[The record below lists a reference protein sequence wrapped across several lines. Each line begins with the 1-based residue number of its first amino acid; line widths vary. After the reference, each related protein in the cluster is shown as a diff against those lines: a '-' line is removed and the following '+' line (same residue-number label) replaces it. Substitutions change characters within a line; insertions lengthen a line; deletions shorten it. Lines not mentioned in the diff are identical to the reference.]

1 VQKKKKKVIVG
12 TVVTRSPSSNIASIA
27 MKDFKLAVSLF
38 ERTAPHSQRAKIA
51 LVWFLYIYPVR
62 RYLTWVFFRVFLSS
76 YEKRLLGHMS
86 SIPLTSPSLVL
97 LQVLLKTFLL
107 QTILKTI

>member
-1 VQKKKKKVIVG
+1 MFYFILLNEERAKKKKKKVIVG

-51 LVWFLYIYPVR
+51 LVWFYIY
-62 RYLTWVFFRVFLSS
+62 
-76 YEKRLLGHMS
+76 
-86 SIPLTSPSLVL
+86 I
-97 LQVLLKTFLL
+97 
-107 QTILKTI
+107 